1 MDVLT
6 YEGINETYDSKDYDD
21 DEVLKVDVVCLKKVF
36 NKIRS
41 IWYVNVTVDY
51 GFHINNP
58 LVDKLLTFIIHN
70 GPVNVAY
77 FVENNVYIDLVSI
90 IRTIG
95 NNFIYLRR
103 IQNGISQDD
112 SIVSY
117 NIHVTSV
124 DYGFNETNVLGMN
137 FSVYTP
143 VYEVDIIMAIRNN
156 TSCDGM
162 GMVGMQDAFPGKDNF
177 PNQDV
182 GVPAPCKIPFGQR
195 FTIHTNTYIR

>member
-103 IQNGISQDD
+103 I
-112 SIVSY
+112 
-117 NIHVTSV
+117 
-124 DYGFNETNVLGMN
+124 
-137 FSVYTP
+137 
-143 VYEVDIIMAIRNN
+143 
-156 TSCDGM
+156 
-162 GMVGMQDAFPGKDNF
+162 
-177 PNQDV
+177 
-182 GVPAPCKIPFGQR
+182 
-195 FTIHTNTYIR
+195 